1 MTTFG
6 LIEPFLAAV
15 VLASP
20 VVVLDPG
27 HGGVHAGAVAKNG
40 IEEKD
45 VALRVAKLARK
56 ELARAGV
63 KVILTRD
70 KDVYIRLA
78 ARTAIANRNNA
89 DVFISIHANSSPTDT
104 RRGCETYVLSARA
117 SEDVSVA
124 KIHLENEDEEP
135 VRFVNEDQFGGGGH
149 GGGPVNTILADL
161 KRGTSHRRSARLA
174 KFVQEAMGSVGSL
187 LPSRGL
193 RQAPF
198 KVLKGAKMPAALVE
212 MGYLTHPVQ
221 ARQLGSKKTQKEAAQ
236 ALARGILG
244 YLSATGRR

>member
-1 MTTFG
+1 MTFG
-6 LIEPFLAAV
+6 LIEP
-15 VLASP
+15 VLGLLVLSSP

-27 HGGVHAGAVAKNG
+27 HGGPQPGAVAKSG
-40 IEEKD
+40 VAEKD
-45 VALRVAKLARK
+45 IAFRVAKLTRV
-56 ELARAGV
+56 ELARVGV

-70 KDVYIRLA
+70 KDVYIRLR
-78 ARTAIANRNNA
+78 ARTRLANRHNA

-117 SEDVSVA
+117 SEDVSIA
-124 KIHLENEDEEP
+124 KIHLENENEEP
-135 VRFVNEDQFGGGGH
+135 VRFVNEDQFGGGQH
-149 GGGPVNTILADL
+149 GRGAVNTILADL

-174 KFVQEAMGSVGSL
+174 KYLQEAMGRVSSL
-187 LPSRGL
+187 MPSRGL

-212 MGYLTHPVQ
+212 MGYLTHPAQ
-221 ARQLGSKKTQKEAAQ
+221 SRLLASRNTQKEAAK
-236 ALARGILG
+236 ALSKGILT